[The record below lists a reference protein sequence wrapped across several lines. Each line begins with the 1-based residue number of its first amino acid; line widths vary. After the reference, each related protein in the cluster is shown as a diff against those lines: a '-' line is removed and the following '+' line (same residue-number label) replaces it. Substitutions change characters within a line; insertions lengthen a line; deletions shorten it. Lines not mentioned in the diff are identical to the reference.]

1 MIDEKDIE
9 EIYKEAIKEIGSESI
24 EDLQNQ
30 P

>member
-1 MIDEKDIE
+1 MIDEKDIKE
-9 EIYKEAIKEIGSESI
+9 FYKEAIKEIGSESI